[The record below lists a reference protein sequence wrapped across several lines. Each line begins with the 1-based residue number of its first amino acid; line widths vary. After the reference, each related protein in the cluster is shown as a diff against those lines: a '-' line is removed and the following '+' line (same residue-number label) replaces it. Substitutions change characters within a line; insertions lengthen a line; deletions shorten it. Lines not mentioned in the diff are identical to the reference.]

1 MILLSKRISFS
12 VDASSAWKSI
22 QGKQA
27 GNDVSI
33 EVLHKTNDCAFGV
46 FLITV
51 FERDSARARVMVGT
65 RYKICYKLCI

>member
-1 MILLSKRISFS
+1 MILLSKRIPFF

-46 FLITV
+46 FLIIR
-51 FERDSARARVMVGT
+51 ERDSARARVMVGT
-65 RYKICYKLCI
+65 RILI